1 MHVYM
6 CVYDEVVLTKNFL
19 NNKKSKFLIV
29 LVICYYIMNYSLNQL
44 IETINIY
51 YFRIQRVRNLGAVQ
65 LGGSDDGTLR
75 SLQLGGR
82 LGLYSFEDLTRTGEF
97 SSKIVHSTSLLSG
110 EGLSSSLAVGRM
122 LYFSPF
128 GHFHWYE
135 CIIISFIYNS

>member
-19 NNKKSKFLIV
+19 NNTKSKFLIV
-29 LVICYYIMNYSLNQL
+29 LFMYYCIMNFSLNQL
-44 IETINIY
+44 IKTINIY

-65 LGGSDDGTLR
+65 LDGSDDGALR
-75 SLQLGGR
+75 SLQLGG
-82 LGLYSFEDLTRTGEF
+82 LLELYSSEDLTRTGGF

-122 LYFSPF
+122 LYFSPC
-128 GHFHWYE
+128 GHF
-135 CIIISFIYNS
+135 IGMNASIVIYI